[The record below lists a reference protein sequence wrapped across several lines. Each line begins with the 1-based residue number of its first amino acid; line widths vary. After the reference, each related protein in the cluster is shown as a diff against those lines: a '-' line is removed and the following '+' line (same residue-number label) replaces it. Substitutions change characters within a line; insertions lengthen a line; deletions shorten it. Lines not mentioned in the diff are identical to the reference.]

1 MAVRRCDSGG
11 WRFPGRPL
19 RATSVCMIDVLAIR
33 QRWEADGSKRDE
45 RGRRLFAA
53 SEARAAGW
61 GGLAAVSSV
70 TGLARSTIGRG
81 LKDLDAPPLAPGRV
95 RREGGGPRSLTETD
109 LTLLDDLKRLVEP
122 ATLGDPV
129 RPLLWVSKSLDKLA
143 SALVA
148 MGHSISPNSVRK
160 LLVELGF
167 SRQVNRKSDEGSGHP
182 GRNAQFEYINAEVLA
197 AQAAGQP
204 VISVDTKKKELV
216 GNFRNGGSDWRPKG
230 DPQRVKV
237 HDFED
242 KKLGKVAPYG
252 VYDIAADAGWVSLG
266 ITCDTAEFAVASIR
280 AWLERI
286 GWGRYPDARDLTIT
300 ADCGGSN
307 GSRVRLWK
315 VELQKL
321 ADETGLTIKVR
332 HDPPGTS
339 KWNKIGVSRTHPQR
353 KEVWSCT
360 RDEGSPLAVG
370 SQVQTANRCK
380 LRTSRAVVVNVA
392 EKAGPD
398 PVRYG
403 PERRAKANR

>member
-1 MAVRRCDSGG
+1 M
-11 WRFPGRPL
+11 
-19 RATSVCMIDVLAIR
+19 
-33 QRWEADGSKRDE
+33 
-45 RGRRLFAA
+45 
-53 SEARAAGW
+53 
-61 GGLAAVSSV
+61 
-70 TGLARSTIGRG
+70 
-81 LKDLDAPPLAPGRV
+81 
-95 RREGGGPRSLTETD
+95 TETD
-109 LTLLDDLKRLVEP
+109 ATLLEDIKRLVDP
-122 ATLGDPV
+122 VTLGDPV

-143 SALVA
+143 AALVA

-160 LLVELGF
+160 LLIEIGF
-167 SRQVNRKSDEGSGHP
+167 SRQVNRKADEGSSHP
-182 GRNAQFEYINAEVLA
+182 DRNAQFEYINAEVLA

-216 GNFRNGGSDWRPKG
+216 GNYRNAGSDWRPKG
-230 DPQRVKV
+230 DPKRVKV

-280 AWLERI
+280 TWLERI
-286 GWGRYPDARDLTIT
+286 GQARYPKAGELTIT

-332 HDPPGTS
+332 HYPPGTS

-360 RDEGSPLAVG
+360 RDEGRPLAVG